1 MEPSETAG
9 TPGKI
14 EGRRSEVAVVGCPSY
29 DEEVLSVALRR
40 SLDLVGGLTPV
51 LKRGMKVF
59 IKINHLAPQA
69 PPERAICTHPLF
81 VREVLHLLLDSGVCP
96 TVGDDISFGRGDEF
110 LTTGFRAVCREL
122 GVPLFNLR
130 ETGFVEV
137 ALRGAVLKS
146 VFLARPV
153 LEADAVINLPKLKTH
168 SLTMFTG
175 AVKNMYGVIPYGLR
189 LEFHRRFPRSHV
201 FSQMLV
207 DVFSAVPPY
216 LNIMDAVVGMEGE
229 GPSAGSPKPIGLI
242 IAGRDGVAVDA
253 VASHV
258 VGLFPLSVFTTADA
272 HARGLG
278 VGDFRQIDIRGNM
291 SLAGALKDFQPSSLA
306 TGMFRRWLPSLFY
319 GYVSGQL
326 ILTPKI
332 DAEGCQACLDCL
344 RACPA
349 VTIREVG
356 GKAWIDDTGCIHCL
370 CCHEVCIHRA
380 IRLRQRPLG
389 RVFRGADR
397 LRKTIIKRLRRGSLL
412 FFL

>member
-1 MEPSETAG
+1 MEPSETEAARG
-9 TPGKI
+9 RI
-14 EGRRSEVAVVGCPSY
+14 DGRRSEVAIVGCPSY
-29 DEEVLSVALRR
+29 DEEVLSVALRQ
-40 SLDLVGGLTPV
+40 SLELIGGLTPV

-81 VREVLHLLLDSGVCP
+81 AREVLRLLLDHGVYP
-96 TVGDDISFGRGDEF
+96 TVGDDISYGRGDEF

-137 ALRGAVLKS
+137 ALRGAILKS
-146 VFLARPV
+146 VFLARPS

-189 LEFHRRFPRSHV
+189 LEFHRRFPRSYV

-207 DVFSAVPPY
+207 DVFSVVPPN

-229 GPSAGSPKPIGLI
+229 GPSSGSPKPIGMI

-258 VGLFPLSVFTTADA
+258 VGLIPLSVFTTADA
-272 HARGLG
+272 NARGLG
-278 VGDFRQIDIRGNM
+278 VGDIRQIDIRGKM
-291 SLAGALKDFQPSSLA
+291 PLAGPVKDFQPSSLA
-306 TGMFRRWLPSLFY
+306 TGMFRRRLPSLFY
-319 GYVSGQL
+319 AYVSGQL

-332 DAEGCQACLDCL
+332 DAEECQACLDCL

-356 GKAWIDDTGCIHCL
+356 GKAWIDEAGCIHCL
-370 CCHEVCIHRA
+370 CCHEVCIHGA

-397 LRKTIIKRLRRGSLL
+397 LRKAVSKRLRRGPLL
-412 FFL
+412 FFH